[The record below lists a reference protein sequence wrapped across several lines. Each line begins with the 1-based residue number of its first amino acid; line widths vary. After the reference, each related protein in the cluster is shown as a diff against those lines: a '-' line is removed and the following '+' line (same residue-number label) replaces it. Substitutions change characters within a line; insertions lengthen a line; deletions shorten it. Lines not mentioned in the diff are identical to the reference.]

1 VVVLQQGSTSG
12 ALRDCW
18 VTAAVQRV
26 SDPRLLVL
34 LEEQEA
40 EEQEQEGP

>member
-1 VVVLQQGSTSG
+1 VVVLQQGSSSG
-12 ALRDCW
+12 VLRDCW

-34 LEEQEA
+34 LEGQQVE
-40 EEQEQEGP
+40 EQEGP